1 MRYIYLVE
9 FDADGPVAFETKE
22 DAYKYVCS
30 RANDYSDK
38 DWLEEF
44 NGITK
49 DDFIRGITT
58 AYEDSRGFCFGVT
71 GICTITA
78 IRFYG
83 GRGNNK

>member
-1 MRYIYLVE
+1 MKIIYLVE
-9 FDADGPVAFETKE
+9 FDRDEPIAFETKE

-30 RANDYSDK
+30 CTNNYSDK
-38 DWLEEF
+38 EWLEEF

-58 AYEDSRGFCFGVT
+58 AYEDSRGFCFGFT

-83 GRGNNK
+83 NTKG

>member
-1 MRYIYLVE
+1 MKMIYLVE
-9 FDADGPVAFETKE
+9 FDEDEPIAFETKE

-30 RANDYSDK
+30 RTNDYSDK
-38 DWLEEF
+38 EWLEEF
-44 NGITK
+44 NCITK

-58 AYEDSRGFCFGVT
+58 AYKADKGFCFGFT

-83 GRGNNK
+83 GRS

>member
-1 MRYIYLVE
+1 MKMIYLVE
-9 FDADGPVAFETKE
+9 FDRDEPIAFETKE

-30 RANDYSDK
+30 CTNNYSDK
-38 DWLEEF
+38 EWLEEF

-58 AYEDSRGFCFGVT
+58 AYEDSRGFCFGFT
-71 GICTITA
+71 GVCIITA

-83 GRGNNK
+83 GRTE